1 MNVFAYRIH
10 RFACSRRRGW
20 RSCIALLLGMLPAA
34 ALACTPP
41 PGGLPVFTIAQRVQ
55 AADVVLEGT
64 VAQMSA
70 TNFQDDTATITV
82 HRYFKNTGPASVTI
96 TDFGPGSLC
105 RSSVQIGGHWIF
117 FAKGDPSTLMSASYL
132 SQFDAIAAP
141 SADTIAQ
148 IIAALNIRPRA
159 YLPLLVGSG
168 IVKIAA
174 GAPSTKSDGMAI
186 GEVLL
191 LVVGALW
198 LWQRFLTSRI

>member
-1 MNVFAYRIH
+1 LRWH
-10 RFACSRRRGW
+10 CS
-20 RSCIALLLGMLPAA
+20 IALLLSALSAA
-34 ALACTPP
+34 SALACTPP

-70 TNFQDDTATITV
+70 INFQNDTATITV
-82 HRYFKNTGPASVTI
+82 QRYFKSTGPASVTI
-96 TDFGPGSLC
+96 TNFGPGSLC
-105 RSSVQIGGHWIF
+105 RSFVQVGGHWIF
-117 FAKGDPSTLMSASYL
+117 FAKGDPSALMSASYL

-148 IIAALNIRPRA
+148 IIAALNIRPRT
-159 YLPLLVGSG
+159 YLPLLVGG
-168 IVKIAA
+168 GVVNIVA
-174 GAPSTKSDGMAI
+174 GAPSSKSDGMTI
-186 GEVLL
+186 GEMLL